1 MKENARFSRRRLLKT
16 AAVGSAVGLA
26 GCEGVPGSGTD
37 SDGSSGDGT
46 ASDGTSGDGTSGDGD
61 TTPSGDVA
69 VPSLTEFRGSGTLAS
84 GRPAPQGTSIQ
95 ELPDLSGELNLYIGG
110 GEGGIYYQFVEM
122 LEEIY
127 PDFTVYPSDAG
138 SASLAQ
144 TIVDE
149 VEAGSPQADMFW
161 SIDASSLGYVANNDA
176 YDPLPDEAVDSVPS
190 DFRGSDNAWVGVAG
204 RARSVPYNTNELSA
218 EDVPSTV
225 AEIPSADALR
235 SMGWAPTYGAFK
247 SFVTAMRIIEGEDA
261 ARQWLSDMQDA
272 GVERFGN
279 EYVVSQQVADGAV
292 PAGFANHYYAMR
304 VKAARPDAPVDLAF
318 TEGDAGALVNV
329 AGALAIQGTEKQ
341 DLVANFVRHLL
352 SAEAQEFFATVS
364 FAYPMIPGVE
374 PVGGLPTVDELNP
387 PEFDLAEL
395 SDLEPTLELMR
406 DAGVL

>member
-1 MKENARFSRRRLLKT
+1 MEKNARFSRRRLLKT

-46 ASDGTSGDGTSGDGD
+46 ASDGNSGDGD

-84 GRPAPQGTSIQ
+84 GRPAPEGTSIQ
-95 ELPDLSGELNLYIGG
+95 DIPNLAGELNLYIGG

-122 LEEIY
+122 LQEIY

-149 VEAGSPQADMFW
+149 VEAGSPQADVFW

-176 YDPLPDEAVDSVPS
+176 YDPLPDEAVDPVPS
-190 DFRGSDNAWVGVAG
+190 GFRGADNAWVGVAG

-218 EDVPSTV
+218 ADIPSKV
-225 AEIPSADALR
+225 AEFPNTDALQG

-247 SFVTAMRIIEGEDA
+247 SFVTAMRIIEGEDT
-261 ARQWLSDMQDA
+261 ARQWLSDVQDA

-279 EYVVSQQVADGAV
+279 EYVVSQQVADGTV
-292 PAGFANHYYAMR
+292 SAGFANHYYAMR
-304 VKAARPDAPVDLAF
+304 VQNQRPDAPIDLAF

-364 FAYPMIPGVE
+364 FAYPMIPGVQ
-374 PVGGLPTVDELNP
+374 PVGGLPTFDELNP
-387 PEFDLAEL
+387 PEFDLAKL
-395 SDLEPTLELMR
+395 SDLEPTLQLMR